1 VAGVVS
7 ARITAVRAISGNDDS
22 RQQPNNDNKALFPTH
37 PDRRHL
43 PRSISPAGGV
53 ISLLSGIMV
62 MGLGPPGKAMTEIV
76 VAAPAPGS
84 LNNTG
89 LVEGAG
95 DAFGCLSSPDKAQAP
110 VGKGVRRFFCDVHRR
125 AKNGE
130 GYRIT
135 FTTDGVMFNHV
146 ESFAEI
152 PVKAGDKVFVDVLPL
167 QHTDDAIGLLR
178 RGVELYCLR
187 RLTLIEKK
195 RGELKLPKTTRGDIK
210 ALMSIEEQWFRKLSE
225 DFLIMRRMISAHR
238 SLQRT
243 HQQLE
248 NKCKALSEA
257 EKYTLKTAIKALEN
271 QMDEMAKKIAE
282 EAVRRYPAYN
292 KLVTELGIDGNLQ
305 AMEALAE
312 VLVYPEWRS
321 WRRTRNYFGLWPRDR
336 KNRYHKSKTARQ
348 ALERLT
354 IAVKGYGVKGRDFDE
369 VLKTIW
375 LTLKT
380 QKTSPPA

>member
-1 VAGVVS
+1 
-7 ARITAVRAISGNDDS
+7 
-22 RQQPNNDNKALFPTH
+22 
-37 PDRRHL
+37 
-43 PRSISPAGGV
+43 
-53 ISLLSGIMV
+53 
-62 MGLGPPGKAMTEIV
+62 MTEKV

-84 LNNTG
+84 PNATG
-89 LVEGAG
+89 LTEGAG
-95 DAFGCLSSPDKAQAP
+95 DGFGCFPSPDKAQAP
-110 VGKGVRRFFCDVHRR
+110 VGKGVRYFCDVHRK

-135 FTTDGVMFNHV
+135 FTTDGVTFKHV
-146 ESFAEI
+146 DSFGDI
-152 PVKAGDKVFVDVLPL
+152 PAKSDDKIYIDTIPL
-167 QHTDDAIGLLR
+167 NHTDGAIELLR

-187 RLTLIEKK
+187 RLTLVEKK

-210 ALMSIEEQWFRKLSE
+210 ALMSIEERWFRKLSE
-225 DFLIMRRMISAHR
+225 DFLIMRRMISAYR

-257 EKYTLKTAIKALEN
+257 EKYALKPAIRALEN
-271 QMDEMAKKIAE
+271 QMNEMAKKIAE
-282 EAVRRYPAYN
+282 EAGRRYHAYN
-292 KLVTELGIDGNLQ
+292 KLVEELGIDGNLQ
-305 AMEALAE
+305 AVEALAE
-312 VLVYPEWRS
+312 ILVYPEWRS

-336 KNRYHKSKTARQ
+336 KTRYHKSKTARQ

-354 IAVKGYGVKGRDFDE
+354 IAVKGYGVKGRDLEE

-375 LTLKT
+375 IT

>member
-1 VAGVVS
+1 MAE
-7 ARITAVRAISGNDDS
+7 
-22 RQQPNNDNKALFPTH
+22 K
-37 PDRRHL
+37 
-43 PRSISPAGGV
+43 
-53 ISLLSGIMV
+53 V
-62 MGLGPPGKAMTEIV
+62 M
-76 VAAPAPGS
+76 AAPAPGS
-84 LNNTG
+84 LNTAG
-89 LVEGAG
+89 LAKGAG
-95 DAFGCLSSPDKAQAP
+95 YGFGCLPSSDKAHAP
-110 VGKGVRRFFCDVHRR
+110 MGKGVKCFCDVHRK
-125 AKNGE
+125 AKKGD

-135 FTTDGVMFNHV
+135 FTTDGVTFRHAD
-146 ESFAEI
+146 SFAEI

-225 DFLIMRRMISAHR
+225 DFLIMRRMISAYR

-257 EKYTLKTAIKALEN
+257 EKYVLKPVIKALED
-271 QMDEMAKKIAE
+271 QMNEMAKKIAE
-282 EAVRRYPAYN
+282 EAGRRYPAHN
-292 KLVTELGIDGNLQ
+292 KLVEELGIDGNLQ
-305 AMEALAE
+305 AMEDLAE

-321 WRRTRNYFGLWPRDR
+321 WRRTRNYFGLFPRDR

-354 IAVKGYGVKGRDFDE
+354 IAAKGYGVKGRDLE
-369 VLKTIW
+369 EILKTIW
-375 LTLKT
+375 IALKA
-380 QKTSPPA
+380 QKTGPPA

>member
-22 RQQPNNDNKALFPTH
+22 RQQPNNDNKALFLTH
-37 PDRRHL
+37 PDRR
-43 PRSISPAGGV
+43 PSRPSPAGG
-53 ISLLSGIMV
+53 IQSSCRGLRI
-62 MGLGPPGKAMTEIV
+62 MGLGPPGNAMTEIV

-152 PVKAGDKVFVDVLPL
+152 PVKSGDKVFVDVLPL
-167 QHTDDAIGLLR
+167 QHTDGAVELLR
-178 RGVELYCLR
+178 CGVELYCLR
-187 RLTLIEKK
+187 RLTLIEK
-195 RGELKLPKTTRGDIK
+195 RREELKLPKTTRGDIK
-210 ALMSIEEQWFRKLSE
+210 TLMSLEERWFRKLSE
-225 DFLIMRRMISAHR
+225 DCLTMRRMIAVYR
-238 SLQRT
+238 SLLKT

-248 NKCKALSEA
+248 NKRKAVSED
-257 EKYTLKTAIKALEN
+257 ERNILKPAIKALEE
-271 QMDEMAKKIAE
+271 QMDVMAKKIAE
-282 EAVRRYPAYN
+282 EASRRYPAYN
-292 KLVTELGIDGNLQ
+292 RLVEELGIADNTT

-312 VLVYPEWRS
+312 LMTYIDLTYS
-321 WRRTRNYFGLWPRDR
+321 WTKIRNYLGMWKRDR
-336 KNRYHKSKTARQ
+336 KTHYHRSKNARQ
-348 ALERLT
+348 ALERLAMT
-354 IAVKGYGVKGRDFDE
+354 IKGYGVKGKDLEE

-375 LTLKT
+375 TTLRT
-380 QKTSPPA
+380 QKTHPPA

>member
-1 VAGVVS
+1 VGEGV
-7 ARITAVRAISGNDDS
+7 N
-22 RQQPNNDNKALFPTH
+22 
-37 PDRRHL
+37 
-43 PRSISPAGGV
+43 
-53 ISLLSGIMV
+53 
-62 MGLGPPGKAMTEIV
+62 
-76 VAAPAPGS
+76 
-84 LNNTG
+84 
-89 LVEGAG
+89 
-95 DAFGCLSSPDKAQAP
+95 
-110 VGKGVRRFFCDVHRR
+110 RFFCDVHRR
-125 AKNGE
+125 ARNGE

-135 FTTDGVMFNHV
+135 FTTDGDTFNHV
-146 ESFAEI
+146 KSFAEI
-152 PVKAGDKVFVDVLPL
+152 PVKAGDKVFVDVIPL
-167 QHTDDAIGLLR
+167 NHTDDAIGLLR
-178 RGVELYCLR
+178 RGVEIYCLR
-187 RLTLIEKK
+187 RLTLVEKK

-271 QMDEMAKKIAE
+271 QMNEMAKKIAE

-354 IAVKGYGVKGRDFDE
+354 IAAKGYGVKGRDLEE

-375 LTLKT
+375 TTLRT
-380 QKTSPPA
+380 QKNDPPA

>member
-1 VAGVVS
+1 VPS
-7 ARITAVRAISGNDDS
+7 IP
-22 RQQPNNDNKALFPTH
+22 RQGPCT
-37 PDRRHL
+37 R
-43 PRSISPAGGV
+43 GEGV
-53 ISLLSGIMV
+53 I
-62 MGLGPPGKAMTEIV
+62 
-76 VAAPAPGS
+76 
-84 LNNTG
+84 
-89 LVEGAG
+89 
-95 DAFGCLSSPDKAQAP
+95 
-110 VGKGVRRFFCDVHRR
+110 RFFCDVHRR
-125 AKNGE
+125 ARNGE

-135 FTTDGVMFNHV
+135 FTADGVTFKHV
-146 ESFAEI
+146 DGFGDI
-152 PVKAGDKVFVDVLPL
+152 PAKSGDKIYIDTIPL

-195 RGELKLPKTTRGDIK
+195 REELKLPKTTRGDIK
-210 ALMSIEEQWFRKLSE
+210 ALMSIEERWFRKLSE
-225 DFLIMRRMISAHR
+225 DFLIMRRMISARR

-282 EAVRRYPAYN
+282 EAGRRYPAYN
-292 KLVTELGIDGNLQ
+292 KLVEEFGIDGSLQ

-312 VLVYPEWRS
+312 LMTYIDLTYS
-321 WRRTRNYFGLWPRDR
+321 WTKIRNYLGLWHKDR
-336 KNRYHKSKTARQ
+336 KTRYHKSKTARQ

-354 IAVKGYGVKGRDFDE
+354 IAVKGYGIKGRDLDE

>member
-7 ARITAVRAISGNDDS
+7 ARITAVRAISGKNDS
-22 RQQPNNDNKALFPTH
+22 RQQPNNENEALFPTH
-37 PDRRHL
+37 PDRRRL

-53 ISLLSGIMV
+53 TPLLSGIWTP
-62 MGLGPPGKAMTEIV
+62 GLGPPGNAMTTSV

-84 LNNTG
+84 LNTAS

-95 DAFGCLSSPDKAQAP
+95 DGFGCLSSSDKAQELE
-110 VGKGVRRFFCDVHRR
+110 GKGVKCFCDIHRK

-135 FTTDGVMFNHV
+135 FTTDGVTFNHV

-167 QHTDDAIGLLR
+167 QHTDGAVELLR
-178 RGVELYCLR
+178 CGVELYCLR

-243 HQQLE
+243 RQQLE

-257 EKYTLKTAIKALEN
+257 EKYALKPAIKALEN
-271 QMDEMAKKIAE
+271 QMNEMAKKIAE

-292 KLVTELGIDGNLQ
+292 KPVKELGIDDNLQ

-321 WRRTRNYFGLWPRDR
+321 WRRTRNYFGLFPRDR

-354 IAVKGYGVKGRDFDE
+354 LAVRGYGVKGRDFDE

>member
-1 VAGVVS
+1 MAGVVS

-43 PRSISPAGGV
+43 PRSISPAGG
-53 ISLLSGIMV
+53 IQSSCRGLRI
-62 MGLGPPGKAMTEIV
+62 MGLGPSGKTMTEV
-76 VAAPAPGS
+76 VEAPAPGS
-84 LNNTG
+84 LNTAG
-89 LVEGAG
+89 LAKGAG
-95 DAFGCLSSPDKAQAP
+95 DGFGCLPSSDKAQAP
-110 VGKGVRRFFCDVHRR
+110 EVKGVRFFCDVHRK
-125 AKNGE
+125 AKNCE

-135 FTTDGVMFNHV
+135 FTADGVTFRHV
-146 ESFAEI
+146 DSFVDI
-152 PVKAGDKVFVDVLPL
+152 PAKSGDKIYIDTIPL
-167 QHTDDAIGLLR
+167 NHTDDAIGLLR
-178 RGVELYCLR
+178 CGVELYCLR

-195 RGELKLPKTTRGDIK
+195 REELKLPKTTRGDIK
-210 ALMSIEEQWFRKLSE
+210 TLISLEERWFRKLSE
-225 DFLIMRRMISAHR
+225 DFLMIRRMISAYR
-238 SLQRT
+238 SLKRT

-257 EKYTLKTAIKALEN
+257 EKYALKPAIKALEN
-271 QMDEMAKKIAE
+271 QMDEIAKKIAE

-292 KLVTELGIDGNLQ
+292 KLVEELGIDSNLQ

-312 VLVYPEWRS
+312 VLVYPECRS
-321 WRRTRNYFGLWPRDR
+321 WRRTRNYFGLFPRDR

-380 QKTSPPA
+380 QKTGPPA

>member
-1 VAGVVS
+1 
-7 ARITAVRAISGNDDS
+7 
-22 RQQPNNDNKALFPTH
+22 
-37 PDRRHL
+37 
-43 PRSISPAGGV
+43 
-53 ISLLSGIMV
+53 
-62 MGLGPPGKAMTEIV
+62 MTTSV

-84 LNNTG
+84 LNTAS

-95 DAFGCLSSPDKAQAP
+95 DGFGCLSSSDKAQALE
-110 VGKGVRRFFCDVHRR
+110 GKGVKCFCDVHRK

-135 FTTDGVMFNHV
+135 FTTDGVTFNHV
-146 ESFAEI
+146 KSFAEI

-210 ALMSIEEQWFRKLSE
+210 ALMSIEEQLFRKLSE
-225 DFLIMRRMISAHR
+225 DFLIMRRMISAYR

-257 EKYTLKTAIKALEN
+257 EKYTPKTAIKALEN
-271 QMDEMAKKIAE
+271 QMNEMAKKIAE

-354 IAVKGYGVKGRDFDE
+354 LAVKGYGVKGRDFDE

>member
-1 VAGVVS
+1 MSGVVS
-7 ARITAVRAISGNDDS
+7 ALITAVRAISGNDDS

-62 MGLGPPGKAMTEIV
+62 MGLGPPGKAMTEMV

-95 DAFGCLSSPDKAQAP
+95 DGFGCLTSPDKAQAHE
-110 VGKGVRRFFCDVHRR
+110 GKEVNRFFCDVHRR
-125 AKNGE
+125 ARNGE

-135 FTTDGVMFNHV
+135 FTTDGVTFRHV
-146 ESFAEI
+146 DSFTDI
-152 PVKAGDKVFVDVLPL
+152 PAKEGDKIYIDTIPL
-167 QHTDDAIGLLR
+167 NHTDDAIRLLK

-195 RGELKLPKTTRGDIK
+195 REELKLPKTTRGDIK
-210 ALMSIEEQWFRKLSE
+210 TLISLEERWFRNLSE
-225 DFLIMRRMISAHR
+225 DFLTMRRMISAYR

-248 NKCKALSEA
+248 NKCKSLSEA
-257 EKYTLKTAIKALEN
+257 EKHTLKPAIKALEN
-271 QMDEMAKKIAE
+271 QMNEMAKQIAE
-282 EAVRRYPAYN
+282 EAGRRYQAYN
-292 KLVTELGIDGNLQ
+292 KLVEVLGIDGSLQ
-305 AMEALAE
+305 AMVALAE
-312 VLVYPEWRS
+312 LMTYIDLTYS
-321 WRRTRNYFGLWPRDR
+321 WTMIRNFLGLWHKDR
-336 KNRYHKSKTARQ
+336 
-348 ALERLT
+348 
-354 IAVKGYGVKGRDFDE
+354 
-369 VLKTIW
+369 
-375 LTLKT
+375 
-380 QKTSPPA
+380 